1 MELKME
7 TRKPRSKNN
16 SLKQHDIL
24 KNIPLF
30 SCLNDEEI
38 SILSQIAV
46 ERTYL
51 KNTIII
57 TEGDAS
63 TSLYAVCSGKAN
75 AISISPDGRQIILN
89 TFRSGDYFGE
99 MSFIDAEPR
108 CATVETRK
116 LTRML
121 ILSRDQFS
129 HILLSNPETSFRL
142 MKGLLG
148 KLRKATSQIEDL
160 VFSDVYGR
168 VSRLLLHLA
177 KPRNDMRMIEEKL
190 THQEIADMVGS
201 SREMVSRILKEL
213 SVGEYIA
220 IKKKVITIKKELPY
234 SW

>member
-129 HILLSNPETSFRL
+129 HILLSNPETWERVRY
-142 MKGLLG
+142 LG
-148 KLRKATSQIEDL
+148 RSEVLRFTSPSGSQPPARRKSPPL
-160 VFSDVYGR
+160 FLFSYR
-168 VSRLLLHLA
+168 HLCLKD
-177 KPRNDMRMIEEKL
+177 KPCP
-190 THQEIADMVGS
+190 GS
-201 SREMVSRILKEL
+201 CLPGL
-213 SVGEYIA
+213 SVR
-220 IKKKVITIKKELPY
+220 
-234 SW
+234 